1 MASDVVDLHARHL
14 HNTSLALIASSP
26 AVSAHLQAVRLSI
39 LRETGAEA
47 TANDHEPV
55 CTGCGSI
62 LIRSWSCSTQRSKGR
77 RGRKGAQDE
86 NKGIKVACHACKS
99 ITILP
104 KLETPKGRKNIKITT
119 KPAATASMPPK
130 LAEAASEAPKVAP
143 ESEIATPSQPAPT
156 ANTTSSNASTSRKA
170 RGKKQ
175 SLQALVAGQK
185 RPEPNLGAGS
195 GLNLMDFMK
204 T

>member
-1 MASDVVDLHARHL
+1 MDARTRHL

-47 TANDHEPV
+47 TVNDHESV

-62 LIRSWSCSTQRSKGR
+62 LIRSWSCSTQRSKDR
-77 RGRKGAQDE
+77 RGPKSAQDE
-86 NKGIKVACHACKS
+86 NKGIKVTCHTCKS

-104 KLETPKGRKNIKITT
+104 RLKTPKARKDNKITT
-119 KPAATASMPPK
+119 KPASMPPET
-130 LAEAASEAPKVAP
+130 AEAPKVA
-143 ESEIATPSQPAPT
+143 SELEFSTPSQPAPT
-156 ANTTSSNASTSRKA
+156 ANTTSSSANTSRKA

-185 RPEPNLGAGS
+185 RPEPTAGAGS
-195 GLNLMDFMK
+195 GLNLMDFVK